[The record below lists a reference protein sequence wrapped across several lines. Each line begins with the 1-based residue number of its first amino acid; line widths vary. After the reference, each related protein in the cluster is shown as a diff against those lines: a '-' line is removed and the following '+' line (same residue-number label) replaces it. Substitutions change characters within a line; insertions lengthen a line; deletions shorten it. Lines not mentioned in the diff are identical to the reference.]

1 MVSPSLGR
9 YHREMRFSLAL
20 IACTAL
26 AADRVVLDAH
36 NCYPYDG
43 KYQDRIEIALKTG
56 LPLAIEQDL
65 AWYVD
70 PATGRGRSL
79 LIHGDKPNGREP
91 NMRDYFFERVR
102 PIVEQALK
110 DNKRDQ
116 WPLITLNLDFKS
128 DEPAH
133 HQAVLKLLTEYQA
146 WLTSAPRTATP
157 VVRAPLD
164 WKPILVLTGASLVQQ
179 KTFHDDVPVGGRL
192 LLFGAGA
199 VVQRSSEL
207 TFVDQLLPNPAT
219 NYRRWLNAPWAIV
232 ELGGQTKA
240 ADWSTQ
246 DARRLVA
253 IAHRAHRLGYWMRL
267 YTLNGHE
274 PQAGA
279 DAGWSRGYNFG
290 SLAEAKKRWKA
301 SVAAG
306 IDYLATDQYE
316 EFAPFVKKRKKARI
330 QLP

>member
-1 MVSPSLGR
+1 
-9 YHREMRFSLAL
+9 MRFSLAL
-20 IACTAL
+20 IAFTAL

-43 KYQDRIEIALKTG
+43 KYEDRIEIALKTG

-70 PATGRGRSL
+70 PATGQGRSV

-110 DNKRDQ
+110 DDKRDQ

-133 HQAVLKLLTEYQA
+133 HQAVLQLLTEYQA
-146 WLTSAPRTATP
+146 WLTSAPRTATLA
-157 VVRAPLD
+157 VRAPLD

-179 KTFHDDVPVGGRL
+179 KTFHDNVPVGGRL

-199 VVQRSSEL
+199 VAQRSTEL
-207 TFVDQLLPNPAT
+207 TFVDQLLPNPAN

-232 ELGGQTKA
+232 ELGAQTKA
-240 ADWSTQ
+240 TDWSAQ
-246 DARRLVA
+246 DNRRLKAIARR
-253 IAHRAHRLGYWMRL
+253 AHQLGYWMRL

-274 PQAGA
+274 PQVGA

-301 SVAAG
+301 AGKAG
-306 IDYLATDQYE
+306 IDYIATDQYE
-316 EFAPFVKKRKKARI
+316 DFVPFVKKSKKAKIRL
-330 QLP
+330 Q

>member
-1 MVSPSLGR
+1 
-9 YHREMRFSLAL
+9 MRFSLAL
-20 IACTAL
+20 IAFTAL

-43 KYQDRIEIALKTG
+43 KYEDRIEIALKTG

-70 PATGRGRSL
+70 PATGQGRSV

-102 PIVEQALK
+102 PIVEQALI
-110 DNKRDQ
+110 DDKRDQ

-133 HQAVLKLLTEYQA
+133 HQAVLQLLIEYQA
-146 WLTSAPRTATP
+146 WLTSAPRTATLA
-157 VVRAPLD
+157 VRAPLD

-179 KTFHDDVPVGGRL
+179 KTFHDNVPVGGRL

-199 VVQRSSEL
+199 VAQRSTEL
-207 TFVDQLLPNPAT
+207 TFVDQLLPNPAN

-240 ADWSTQ
+240 TDWSAQ
-246 DARRLVA
+246 DNRRLKAIARR
-253 IAHRAHRLGYWMRL
+253 AHQLGYWMRL

-274 PQAGA
+274 PQVGA

-301 SVAAG
+301 AGKAG
-306 IDYLATDQYE
+306 IDYIATDQYE
-316 EFAPFVKKRKKARI
+316 EFVPFVKKSKKAKIRL
-330 QLP
+330 Q

>member
-1 MVSPSLGR
+1 
-9 YHREMRFSLAL
+9 MRFLLAL
-20 IACTAL
+20 IALTAL

-43 KYQDRIEIALKTG
+43 KYQDRIEIALQTG

-70 PATGRGRSL
+70 PATGQGRSV
-79 LIHGDKPNGREP
+79 LIHGDKPHGREP
-91 NMRDYFFERVR
+91 NMREYFFERVR

-110 DNKRDQ
+110 EDKRDR

-146 WLTSAPRTATP
+146 WLTTAPRTATLA
-157 VVRAPLD
+157 VRAPLD

-179 KTFHDDVPVGGRL
+179 KTFHDNVPAGGRL

-199 VVQRSSEL
+199 VTQRSTEL
-207 TFVDQLLPNPAT
+207 TVVDQLIPNPAT

-232 ELGGQTKA
+232 ELGGQIKA
-240 ADWSTQ
+240 SDWSQQ
-246 DARRLVA
+246 DAKRLEA
-253 IAHRAHRLGYWMRL
+253 IARRAHRLGYWMRL

-274 PQAGA
+274 PKAGA

-301 SVAAG
+301 AVEAG

-316 EFAPFVKKRKKARI
+316 EFAPFVKKSKKAKIRL
-330 QLP
+330 Q

>member
-9 YHREMRFSLAL
+9 YYREMRFPLAL
-20 IACTAL
+20 IAFTAF

-43 KYQDRIEIALKTG
+43 KYQDRIEVALKTG

-70 PATGRGRSL
+70 PATGQGRSV

-116 WPLITLNLDFKS
+116 WPVITLNLDFKS

-133 HQAVLKLLTEYQA
+133 HQAVLKLLTEYQD
-146 WLTSAPRTATP
+146 WLTSAPRTATLA
-157 VVRAPLD
+157 VRAPLD

-179 KTFHDDVPVGGRL
+179 KTFHDNVPIGGRL
-192 LLFGAGA
+192 LLFGAG
-199 VVQRSSEL
+199 VVAQRSSEL
-207 TFVDQLLPNPAT
+207 AVVDQMMPNPAT

-240 ADWSTQ
+240 ADWSAQ
-246 DARRLVA
+246 DARRLEA
-253 IAHRAHRLGYWMRL
+253 IAHRAHDLGYWMRL

-274 PQAGA
+274 PKVGA
-279 DAGWSRGYNFG
+279 DAGWSPGYNFG
-290 SLAEAKKRWKA
+290 SLAEARKRWKA
-301 SVAAG
+301 AAKAG
-306 IDYLATDQYE
+306 IDYIATDQYE
-316 EFAPFVKKRKKARI
+316 DFAPFVKKSKKAKIRL
-330 QLP
+330 Q